1 MAKDLI
7 SLRKK
12 KAYRAIFI
20 SIFITAVI
28 VLLKLEMTRIGVK
41 ITLLAL
47 TLSPYGFL
55 TLIAAGL
62 DVYEMFLLRKVDLA
76 DLFLLFIY
84 VEIIGMVGAYYSTH
98 KIPVTFPIVIA
109 ITALCRLLILQ
120 GKESEPWVLIGSAGA
135 ILVLAGAIYILNIGK
150 GDIK

>member
-1 MAKDLI
+1 MKIIKD
-7 SLRKK
+7 
-12 KAYRAIFI
+12 
-20 SIFITAVI
+20 VI
-28 VLLKLEMTRIGVK
+28 NNEFTKQLHWTTVVSEKFMLGVIGV
-41 ITLLAL
+41 
-47 TLSPYGFL
+47 L

-62 DVYEMFLLRKVDLA
+62 DIYEMFLLKTVDLD

-120 GKESEPWVLIGSAGA
+120 GKESEPWVLISSAGA

-150 GDIK
+150 GDTK

>member
-1 MAKDLI
+1 MKILKDLI
-7 SLRKK
+7 NNEFTKQLHWTTVVSEKFMLG
-12 KAYRAIFI
+12 
-20 SIFITAVI
+20 VI
-28 VLLKLEMTRIGVK
+28 
-41 ITLLAL
+41 
-47 TLSPYGFL
+47 GFL

-135 ILVLAGAIYILNIGK
+135 ILVLAGAIYI
-150 GDIK
+150 

>member
-1 MAKDLI
+1 VAKDSI
-7 SLRKK
+7 SWRKK

-55 TLIAAGL
+55 TLIACCTSKK
-62 DVYEMFLLRKVDLA
+62 ERF
-76 DLFLLFIY
+76 
-84 VEIIGMVGAYYSTH
+84 
-98 KIPVTFPIVIA
+98 KIS
-109 ITALCRLLILQ
+109 
-120 GKESEPWVLIGSAGA
+120 G
-135 ILVLAGAIYILNIGK
+135 Y
-150 GDIK
+150 

>member
-1 MAKDLI
+1 MKIIKDLI
-7 SLRKK
+7 NNEFTKQLHWTTVVSEKFMLG
-12 KAYRAIFI
+12 
-20 SIFITAVI
+20 VI
-28 VLLKLEMTRIGVK
+28 GI
-41 ITLLAL
+41 
-47 TLSPYGFL
+47 L

-62 DVYEMFLLRKVDLA
+62 DVYQMFLLRAVDLA

>member
-1 MAKDLI
+1 MKIIKDLI
-7 SLRKK
+7 NNEFTKQLHWTTVVSEKFMLGL
-12 KAYRAIFI
+12 I
-20 SIFITAVI
+20 
-28 VLLKLEMTRIGVK
+28 
-41 ITLLAL
+41 
-47 TLSPYGFL
+47 GFL

-62 DVYEMFLLRKVDLA
+62 DIYEMFLLRTVDLA